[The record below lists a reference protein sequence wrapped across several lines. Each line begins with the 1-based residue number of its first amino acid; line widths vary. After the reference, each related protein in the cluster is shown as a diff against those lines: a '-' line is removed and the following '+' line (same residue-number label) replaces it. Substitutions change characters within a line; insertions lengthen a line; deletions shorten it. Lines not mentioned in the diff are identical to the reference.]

1 MQEAS
6 REIIEH
12 AALLHDV
19 ADWKYS
25 GSEDASR
32 TTVQVQK
39 RDAQYCVQHVM
50 HLPHWLLIG

>member
-1 MQEAS
+1 MLLPVVQAAS

-25 GSEDASR
+25 GSEDASKNA
-32 TTVQVQK
+32 VQVQSTSVL
-39 RDAQYCVQHVM
+39 CGTS
-50 HLPHWLLIG
+50 I

>member
-1 MQEAS
+1 MQAAS

-25 GSEDASR
+25 GSGNASR
-32 TTVQVQK
+32 NTVQVPY
-39 RDAQYCVQHVM
+39 RALHCFQHFVD
-50 HLPHWLLIG
+50 LPTLRVTC

>member
-1 MQEAS
+1 MQAAS

-25 GSEDASR
+25 GSENASR
-32 TTVQVQK
+32 NTVQVPYRALHCFQH
-39 RDAQYCVQHVM
+39 CVD
-50 HLPHWLLIG
+50 LPTLRVTC